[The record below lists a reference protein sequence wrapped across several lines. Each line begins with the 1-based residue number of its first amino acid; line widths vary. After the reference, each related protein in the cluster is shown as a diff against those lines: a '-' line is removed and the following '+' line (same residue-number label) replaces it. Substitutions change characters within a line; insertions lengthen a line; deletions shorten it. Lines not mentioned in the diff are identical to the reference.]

1 MTVPVHLQSFVNEAA
16 EQLRVGAV
24 CIAERHTMDDGR
36 LIVRALLGIPGLVHT
51 FFVEYDP
58 AGGLPMG
65 ERVNATLKEYRR
77 CLSQVGRHHRLASA
91 GREISDCFAAL
102 VPTDA
107 RPNLEELALLAL
119 NSGARV
125 VAADPLIKKGTDA
138 IIDRNEATAKAVYEH
153 MESMQAPHLRGAL
166 LLWGAG
172 HFDNQYGIQ
181 VLLRRKNCNVHVFDV
196 SNVYRSG

>member
-1 MTVPVHLQSFVNEAA
+1 
-16 EQLRVGAV
+16 
-24 CIAERHTMDDGR
+24 MDDGR
-36 LIVRALLGIPGLVHT
+36 LIVRALLGIPRLVRT

-65 ERVNATLKEYRR
+65 ALVNASLEEYRR
-77 CLSQVGRHHRLASA
+77 CLSHVGRHHRLASV
-91 GREISDCFAAL
+91 GRRISDSFDAS

-107 RPNLEELALLAL
+107 KPNLEELALLAL

-138 IIDRNEATAKAVYEH
+138 IIERNEATADIVYDYMVRIQE
-153 MESMQAPHLRGAL
+153 PHLRGAL

-172 HFDNQYGIQ
+172 HFDDQYGIQ
-181 VLLRRKNCNVHVFDV
+181 VLLRKRNCNVHVFDV
-196 SNVYRSG
+196 SNMYRLL